1 MLLLSGFAARADTSA
16 ETTADGFLMQ
26 HELDAML
33 SNLDASPWP
42 TRYCFGYVD
51 YAGKKWTA
59 FDYVCPICGTR
70 TSYPERTRI
79 SLWGAGYEA
88 FLANL
93 RQTVKFLRG
102 KRLDV
107 RVDERILCSA
117 CRKALNVPDRGE
129 LVALPTRWPPSRSFL
144 SSPLSNPCRTNFPF
158 RVGDKLRIVSEQN
171 IWGWHCYCVLKENA
185 SYWIAAKD
193 VSSGGKITARNTDSW
208 VRLGPGESYPSVG
221 FLNRSCEP
229 ESGVPMPET
238 ATNGWM
244 RLRVANECCYYAYYV
259 PTCLVGR
266 LTSSGAALGRKDLFE
281 RLKWTINGREIEIES
296 DDCLLLRTFFSGQR
310 EIPGREINAS
320 LKEARNRRRLGQ
332 LLSSRP
338 PLSRKPNSEAVLK
351 DLSRPGG
358 WTNGEITVENF

>member
-1 MLLLSGFAARADTSA
+1 MLFLSGFAARADTSA

-79 SLWGAGYEA
+79 SLWGTGYEA

-93 RQTVKFLRG
+93 RQTVEFLRG

-107 RVDERILCSA
+107 RVDERILCSS
-117 CRKALNVPDRGE
+117 CRG
-129 LVALPTRWPPSRSFL
+129 TRKTL
-144 SSPLSNPCRTNFPF
+144 DPLA
-158 RVGDKLRIVSEQN
+158 Q
-171 IWGWHCYCVLKENA
+171 
-185 SYWIAAKD
+185 
-193 VSSGGKITARNTDSW
+193 
-208 VRLGPGESYPSVG
+208 
-221 FLNRSCEP
+221 
-229 ESGVPMPET
+229 
-238 ATNGWM
+238 
-244 RLRVANECCYYAYYV
+244 
-259 PTCLVGR
+259 
-266 LTSSGAALGRKDLFE
+266 LT
-281 RLKWTINGREIEIES
+281 WTINGREIEIES

-338 PLSRKPNSEAVLK
+338 PLSRKPNPEAVLK